1 MRSIRPDDQLSIKEY
16 FREAMALRIIKSDPG
31 RFLFYEIKINKTS
44 LVYIKKGVHY
54 GRNF

>member
-16 FREAMALRIIKSDPG
+16 FREAMALRIIKSDPR
-31 RFLFYEIKINKTS
+31 RFLFYEIKTNKTS

>member
-16 FREAMALRIIKSDPG
+16 FREAMALRIKKGPG
-31 RFLFYEIKINKTS
+31 RFLFYETKKNKTS